1 MELILAS
8 ASPRRREILGR
19 IVKDFSVLPARGE
32 ERSAET
38 QPVPLVISLA
48 RAKAEEV
55 ASSHP
60 KAAVLGADTVVWFE
74 GRALGKPK
82 DAADAKR
89 TLRALSGR
97 AHDVYTGYC
106 LIAGGKVRT
115 GACRTQVFFRD
126 LSEAFIDEYVAT
138 GSPLDKAGSYG
149 IQDDARLVAR
159 YEGSYTSMVW
169 LPEEEVG
176 EILREAGILE

>member
-32 ERSAET
+32 EKSAET

-97 AHDVYTGYC
+97 AHTTARPGESTPATRMVPELTPRPVTR
-106 LIAGGKVRT
+106 ISR
-115 GACRTQVFFRD
+115 
-126 LSEAFIDEYVAT
+126 AFLPPPSSVTVPSSRSRRIR
-138 GSPLDKAGSYG
+138 SS
-149 IQDDARLVAR
+149 ARLR
-159 YEGSYTSMVW
+159 RWM
-169 LPEEEVG
+169 
-176 EILREAGILE
+176 R